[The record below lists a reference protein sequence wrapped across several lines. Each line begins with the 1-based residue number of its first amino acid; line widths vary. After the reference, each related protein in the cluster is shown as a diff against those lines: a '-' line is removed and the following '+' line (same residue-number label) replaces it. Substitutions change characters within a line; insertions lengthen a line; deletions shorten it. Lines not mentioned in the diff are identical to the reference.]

1 MRTKTQ
7 WAGLGAGLGIGSVAL
22 MLMGAQ
28 SQPPA
33 IPDAPTPHVSLPTGG
48 VTPGAGTTSPS
59 ETGDTTLPPDTTP
72 EAGTTPAGAQPGATA
87 GKTGGGTQGTAE
99 DLKAPTIVGPGVY
112 EVNIPFTVK
121 DAKGQMV
128 PNIRPAEIQVF
139 ENGRMM
145 RIVKFVDEGEGQP
158 LAVAIVIDQSMG
170 KEQMDTVNAALGALQ
185 SAFSRYDE
193 IAVFTYNKSTKQV
206 TEFTGAQSMRAS
218 QSIDDAKGPGRDEM
232 LAGSLGGPLAHNLV
246 LNDQNFDPN
255 TSANR
260 GHSSLTINPPRES
273 HPLYDA
279 ILTAATALSTQPV
292 ERRRVVYV
300 ISNGQEY
307 GSKTKGKDLL
317 HYLQT
322 NGIEVDGTLIG
333 IQTAL
338 PVVGMLDRI
347 HLPLQMRDNVLT
359 PLANATGGN
368 VDAEFRAS
376 AIERG
381 FAKVVGETR
390 NRYIVTWDSPEPF
403 YDGKSRS
410 LNITV
415 LRPGLTVIAPPLY
428 YPEAMELRQRPASGL
443 GAPKGPNGTPLK

>member
-1 MRTKTQ
+1 MQ

-22 MLMGAQ
+22 LLMGAQ
-28 SQPPA
+28 GQPPA
-33 IPDAPTPHVSLPTGG
+33 IPDAPTPHVSLPTAG
-48 VTPGAGTTSPS
+48 VTPGAGATSVS
-59 ETGDTTLPPDTTP
+59 EPGDTALPPDTTP
-72 EAGTTPAGAQPGATA
+72 TA
-87 GKTGGGTQGTAE
+87 GGSGTAPAA
-99 DLKAPTIVGPGVY
+99 APPANQGQPQNQEEIVGPTIRGAGVS

-121 DAKGQMV
+121 DGKGAMV
-128 PNIRPAEIQVF
+128 PNIRQKEIQVF

-145 RIVKFVDEGEGQP
+145 RIVRFVDEGDIQP
-158 LAVAIVIDQSMG
+158 LSVAIVIDQSLG

-193 IAVFTYNKSTKQV
+193 ISVFTYNKSTKEV
-206 TEFTGAQSMRAS
+206 TQFTGAQSPRAS
-218 QSIDDAKGPGRDEM
+218 QAIEVSKASGRDEM
-232 LAGSLGGPLAHNLV
+232 LAGSLGGPLSQNLV

-255 TSANR
+255 TAANR
-260 GHSSLTINPPRES
+260 GHSSLQVNAPRES

-292 ERRRVVYV
+292 DRRRVVYV
-300 ISNGQEY
+300 ISNGNEY
-307 GSKTKGKDLL
+307 GSKTKGKQLL

-322 NGIEVDGTLIG
+322 NGVEVDGTLVG

-381 FAKVVGETR
+381 FAKVVGEAR

-403 YDGKSRS
+403 YDGKSRT
-410 LNITV
+410 LNITI

-428 YPEAMELRQRPASGL
+428 YPEAQELRQRPTSGL

>member
-1 MRTKTQ
+1 MQ

-22 MLMGAQ
+22 VLMGAQ
-28 SQPPA
+28 GQPPA
-33 IPDAPTPHVSLPTGG
+33 IPDAPTPRVSLPKGG
-48 VTPGAGTTSPS
+48 VTPGAGTTSVS
-59 ETGDTTLPPDTTP
+59 EPGDTALPADTTP
-72 EAGTTPAGAQPGATA
+72 TAAGTGGAGAA
-87 GKTGGGTQGTAE
+87 GNQ
-99 DLKAPTIVGPGVY
+99 APPPNQEEIVGPTIRGRGVS

-121 DAKGQMV
+121 DGKGQLV
-128 PNIRPAEIQVF
+128 PNIRQPEIQVF

-145 RIVKFVDEGEGQP
+145 RIVKFVDEGDIHP
-158 LAVAIVIDQSMG
+158 LAVAIVIDQSLG

-206 TEFTGAQSMRAS
+206 TQFTGAQSPRAS
-218 QSIDDAKGPGRDEM
+218 QAIEISKASGRDEM
-232 LAGSLGGPLAHNLV
+232 LAGSLGGPLAQNLV

-255 TSANR
+255 TSSNR
-260 GHSSLTINPPRES
+260 GHSSLQVNAPRES

-279 ILTAATALSTQPV
+279 ILTAATSLTTQPV

-300 ISNGQEY
+300 ISNGNEY
-307 GSKTKGKDLL
+307 GSKTKGKQLL

-322 NGIEVDGTLIG
+322 NGVEVDGTLVG
-333 IQTAL
+333 IQTSL

-381 FAKVVGETR
+381 FAKVVGEVR
-390 NRYIVTWDSPEPF
+390 NRYVVTWDSPEDF
-403 YDGKSRS
+403 TDGKSRS
-410 LNITV
+410 LNITI

-428 YPEAMELRQRPASGL
+428 YPEAQELRQRPATGL
-443 GAPKGPNGTPLK
+443 GAPPTPGGTPLK